1 MSSEFPDASK
11 KCHLE
16 LRVAVKEDLGV
27 VLPDGRGITRPQGEF
42 PLLEPDLALGI
53 VELPANL
60 GEFECV
66 HAFPQ
71 YDVQDQQVPGLVR
84 VNLQRFAS

>member
-42 PLLEPDLALGI
+42 PLLELDLALGI
-53 VELPANL
+53 VELPADL
-60 GEFECV
+60 RELEGV
-66 HAFPQ
+66 HALPQ
-71 YDVQDQQVPGLVR
+71 NDIQDHQVPGLVR
-84 VNLQRFAS
+84 VNLHKFET